1 MSFVATAIGTAL
13 AAAGHAFGSGSEW
26 FWIMLQAIVL
36 LVTAVFVARQLAT
49 MRTASALAELRH
61 LEDRWESRALTEA
74 RSQAAQRLHALPSAT
89 MDRSM
94 RLIAEF
100 FSDMD
105 ALRDRH
111 VIGEHDVMAAWGV
124 RCDPWWVLLSA
135 AVIHERAVEG
145 SEKLYLGFQDLATFV
160 RKRAKSYG
168 FAPAGTDEASR
179 SVLIERALARSNA
192 DLGSTGTPTPPTAC

>member
-1 MSFVATAIGTAL
+1 MSFVATVVGAVL
-13 AAAGHAFGSGSEW
+13 AAVGHMFGSGSEW
-26 FWIMLQAIVL
+26 FWVMLQAIVL
-36 LVTAVFVARQLAT
+36 LVTAIFVARQLAT
-49 MRTASALAELRH
+49 MRTANALVELRH
-61 LEDRWESRALTEA
+61 LEERWESRALTEA
-74 RSQAAQRLHALPSAT
+74 RGQVAQRLSALPSAT

-111 VIGEHDVMAAWGV
+111 VIGERDVMEAWGV
-124 RCDPWWVLLSA
+124 RCDPWWVLLGA
-135 AVIHERAVEG
+135 AVIQERVAEG
-145 SEKLYLGFQDLATFV
+145 SEKLYLGFEDLAMYA

-192 DLGSTGTPTPPTAC
+192 DLGSSRTPTPPSAC